1 MKYDIEKKQKP
12 KYVQIYK
19 QIKNDIIAKAY
30 PFNAKLPSKRILSEE
45 LSVSVIT
52 IEHAYELLLQ
62 EGYIESKAKSGY
74 YVVYKQADFI
84 SQETFEEDFSKKLLD
99 KSASHS
105 DNIFPFSVL
114 TKTMRKV
121 ILDYGENLLE
131 KSHYKGCLSFRR
143 VICQYLKRS
152 VGIEANPEQVVVGAG
167 AEYLY
172 SLIIQLIGK
181 DKTYAIENP
190 SYEKIE
196 KVYIANGINIEKL
209 SLGTN
214 GIRTQDLSNSAASVL
229 HTTPYNSYPSLI
241 TASATKRQEY
251 LHWAKNKKGF
261 IIEDNYDSELT
272 VSKKHEET
280 LYSLTKDDNV
290 FYVNT
295 FSKTISPSL
304 RVGYLVLPKHMV
316 KLFEDKLSF
325 YSCTVPIFE
334 QYIIENLIS
343 SGEFERHINRV
354 RRQRR
359 KNNWPYKKYLNWLF
373 TYVQKYDII

>member
-1 MKYDIEKKQKP
+1 MKYDIEKSQRP
-12 KYVQIYK
+12 KYLQIYK
-19 QIKNDIIAKAY
+19 QIKSDIVRGAY

-52 IEHAYELLLQ
+52 IEHAYELLVQ

-74 YVVYKQADFI
+74 YVIYKQADFL
-84 SQETFEEDFSKKLLD
+84 SQQPFEENLSTPFID
-99 KSASHS
+99 KGEIVSE
-105 DNIFPFSVL
+105 NLFPFSVL

-121 ILDYGENLLE
+121 ILDYGENLLK
-131 KSHYKGCLSFRR
+131 KSHYKGCLSFRKA
-143 VICQYLKRS
+143 ICQYLKRS
-152 VGIEANPEQVVVGAG
+152 VGIDASPEQIVVGAG

-181 DKTYAIENP
+181 EKTYAIENP

-196 KVYIANGINIEKL
+196 KVYTANGVKTEKLLLGANGIKTSELTVSL
-209 SLGTN
+209 S
-214 GIRTQDLSNSAASVL
+214 SVL

-241 TASATKRQEY
+241 TASASKRQEY
-251 LHWAKNKKGF
+251 LQWAKNRKGF
-261 IIEDNYDSELT
+261 IIEDNYDSEMT

-316 KLFEDKLSF
+316 EKFDKALSF
-325 YSCTVPIFE
+325 YSCTVPVFE
-334 QYIIENLIS
+334 QYVIENLIN
-343 SGEFERHINRV
+343 SGEFERHVNRI

-359 KNNWPYKKYLNWLF
+359 KN
-373 TYVQKYDII
+373 I

>member
-1 MKYDIEKKQKP
+1 MKYDIEKSQKP
-12 KYVQIYK
+12 KYLQIYK
-19 QIKNDIIAKAY
+19 QIKADIITNAY

-52 IEHAYELLLQ
+52 IEHAYQLLIQ

-74 YVVYKQADFI
+74 YVIYKQDDFL
-84 SQETFEEDFSKKLLD
+84 SQQTFEEDLSSNSLETPVLNN
-99 KSASHS
+99 
-105 DNIFPFSVL
+105 DNLFPFSVL

-131 KSHYKGCLSFRR
+131 KSHYKGCLSFRKS
-143 VICQYLKRS
+143 ICQYLKRS
-152 VGIEANPEQVVVGAG
+152 VGIDAKAEQVVIGAG

-181 DKTYAIENP
+181 DKIYAIENP

-196 KVYIANGINIEKL
+196 KVYRANDVKLEKLLLGANGIKTNEL
-209 SLGTN
+209 SRST
-214 GIRTQDLSNSAASVL
+214 ASVL
-229 HTTPYNSYPSLI
+229 HTTPYNSFPSLI
-241 TASATKRQEY
+241 TASASKRQEY
-251 LHWAKNKKGF
+251 LQLAKNRKGF

-280 LYSLTKDDNV
+280 LYSLTKNDNV

-316 KLFEDKLSF
+316 EKFDKTLSF
-325 YSCTVPIFE
+325 YSCTVPVFE
-334 QYIIENLIS
+334 QYVIENLLN
-343 SGEFERHINRV
+343 SGEFERHVNRV

-359 KNNWPYKKYLNWLF
+359 KNLTL
-373 TYVQKYDII
+373 

>member
-1 MKYDIEKKQKP
+1 MTYVNLKEYNKIREVIMKYDIEKSQKP
-12 KYVQIYK
+12 KYLQIYK
-19 QIKNDIIAKAY
+19 QIKNDIISNAY

-74 YVVYKQADFI
+74 YVIYKQDDFI
-84 SQETFEEDFSKKLLD
+84 SQEPFEDDLSKTYID
-99 KSASHS
+99 KPAFHN
-105 DNIFPFSVL
+105 DNLFPFSVL

-121 ILDYGENLLE
+121 ILDYGENLLN
-131 KSHYKGCLSFRR
+131 KSHYKGCLSFRKA
-143 VICQYLKRS
+143 ICQYLKRS
-152 VGIEANPEQVVVGAG
+152 VGIDAVPEQVVVGAG

-196 KVYIANGINIEKL
+196 KVYTANGIKIEKL
-209 SLGTN
+209 SLGAN
-214 GIRTQDLSNSAASVL
+214 GIKTHELNNSTATVL

-241 TASATKRQEY
+241 TASASKRQEY
-251 LHWAKNKKGF
+251 LQWAKNKNGF

-280 LYSLTKDDNV
+280 LYSLTKCDSV

-304 RVGYLVLPKHMV
+304 RVGYLVLPKNMV
-316 KLFEDKLSF
+316 DKFDKNLSF
-325 YSCTVPIFE
+325 YSCTVPVFE
-334 QYIIENLIS
+334 QYLIENLIT
-343 SGEFERHINRV
+343 SGEFERHVNRV
-354 RRQRR
+354 RRKRR
-359 KNNWPYKKYLNWLF
+359 KN
-373 TYVQKYDII
+373 I